1 MMTGRLRLHA
11 LLASQRRAQRVSL
24 ATAAA
29 CAVVAAASAVL
40 LLGLSG
46 WFITGAA
53 LAGLAGAGAAQAFN
67 VLLPSAAIRLLA
79 ILRTGG
85 RYLERVSGHD
95 AALKALATLRPALFE
110 ELASAAPDK
119 ALALSGGEASARLVQ
134 DVDAIQTLFV
144 RLSGPW
150 GAAAGSVAAIVLAGL
165 ADVRA
170 GVVVALGL
178 TLSVAGSLLIGRQW
192 IDPAGREVQV
202 AVGRLKDRLASLQAS
217 AAELRAYGL
226 ESWAVVETDRTA
238 SALDQATRQVS
249 IAGGRIAAWQT
260 LVMGLAA
267 VGVFAVL
274 IDHPPAL
281 VALAVL
287 AAVASLEAASSLSVH
302 FRSSGAADQ
311 ALIRLSE
318 LIPDPAVPAG
328 DVLRMGAVS
337 KLGFRSIALGLE
349 PPQRLAV
356 TGATGRG
363 KTTLIERLMGLRP
376 CPDRSL
382 TVAGV
387 PSCDQD
393 CGVLRRQFSYA
404 AQEVRL
410 LTGSVRT
417 NLRVADPEARDQDLW
432 DALEDADLADR
443 VRLSPLGLDMPLG
456 ENGACLSGG
465 ERRRLGLARAYLRSA
480 PWLVLDEPTE
490 GLDAA
495 CEARVI
501 EGLRR
506 RLDRSGQGLVVISH
520 RPAIHSL
527 CDASIEVMGLESGG
541 EITLTTGSRRAVAA

>member
-1 MMTGRLRLHA
+1 M
-11 LLASQRRAQRVSL
+11 
-24 ATAAA
+24 
-29 CAVVAAASAVL
+29 
-40 LLGLSG
+40 
-46 WFITGAA
+46 
-53 LAGLAGAGAAQAFN
+53 
-67 VLLPSAAIRLLA
+67 PSRP
-79 ILRTGG
+79 GG
-85 RYLERVSGHD
+85 SR
-95 AALKALATLRPALFE
+95 
-110 ELASAAPDK
+110 PDK
-119 ALALSGGEASARLVQ
+119 ALALSSGEASARFVQ

-150 GAAAGSVAAIVLAGL
+150 GAAAGSVTAVGLAGL

-170 GVVVALGL
+170 AIVAALGL
-178 TLSVAGSLLIGRQW
+178 VISVAGSLIIGRQW

-226 ESWAVVETDRTA
+226 ESWAVEATDRTA
-238 SALDQATRQVS
+238 SALDQATRRVS
-249 IAGGRIAAWQT
+249 IAGGLIAGWQT
-260 LVMGLAA
+260 LVMGATA

-274 IDHPPAL
+274 IQHPPAL

-287 AAVASLEAASSLSVH
+287 AAVASLEAASSLSAH
-302 FRSSGAADQ
+302 FRSAGAAEQ

-318 LIPDPAVPAG
+318 LIPDPVVPVG
-328 DVLRMGAVS
+328 DILRMGSVS
-337 KLGFRSIALGLE
+337 KLGFRSVALGLE

-393 CGVLRRQFSYA
+393 RAVLRRQFAYS
-404 AQEVRL
+404 AQDIRL

-417 NLRVADPEARDQDLW
+417 NLLVADPEARDQDLW
-432 DALEDADLADR
+432 GALEDADLADR

-495 CEARVI
+495 CEVRVI

-506 RLDRSGQGLVVISH
+506 RLDRSGQGLIVISH
-520 RPAIHSL
+520 RPAVRLL
-527 CDASIEVMGLESGG
+527 CDTSVEVLGLEAGG
-541 EITLTTGSRRAVAA
+541 RITLTTGAPRAVAA

>member
-1 MMTGRLRLHA
+1 MTAGLLRLHA
-11 LLASQRRAQRVSL
+11 LLARQRRAQDVSL

-95 AALKALATLRPALFE
+95 AALKALASLRPALFA

-119 ALALSGGEASARLVQ
+119 ALAFSSGEASARFVQ

-150 GAAAGSVAAIVLAGL
+150 GAAAGSVAAIGLAGL

-170 GVVVALGL
+170 GLVVALGL
-178 TLSVAGSLLIGRQW
+178 AISVSGSLVIGRQW

-202 AVGRLKDRLASLQAS
+202 AVGRLKDRLSSLQAS

-226 ESWAVVETDRTA
+226 EGWAVVESDRTA
-238 SALDQATRQVS
+238 SALDQATRNVS
-249 IAGGRIAAWQT
+249 IAGGRVAAWQT
-260 LVMGLAA
+260 LVMGATA
-267 VGVFAVL
+267 VGVFAVS
-274 IDHPPAL
+274 IQHPPAL

-287 AAVASLEAASSLSVH
+287 ASVASLEAASSLSAH
-302 FRSSGAADQ
+302 FRSAGAADQ

-318 LIPDPAVPAG
+318 LIPDPALPVP
-328 DVLRMGAVS
+328 DVSGMRPVS
-337 KLGFRSIALGLE
+337 KLAFRSVALGLE
-349 PPQRLAV
+349 PPHRLAV
-356 TGATGRG
+356 TGATGLG

-387 PSCDQD
+387 PSRDQD
-393 CGVLRRQFSYA
+393 PAVLRRQFSYA

-410 LTGSVRT
+410 LTGTVRT
-417 NLRVADPEARDQDLW
+417 NLRIADPEARDEDLW
-432 DALEDADLADR
+432 GALEDADLADR

-501 EGLRR
+501 ERLRH
-506 RLDRSGQGLVVISH
+506 RLDRSGQGLIVISH
-520 RPAIHSL
+520 RPAVRSL
-527 CDASIEVMGLESGG
+527 CDTAIEVLGLQAGG
-541 EITLTTGSRRAVAA
+541 EIKVMIDERRAAAA